1 MTKGHLMQGTNPTE
15 FEKWCA
21 DEIGLT
27 EAYVK
32 SKRKIN
38 ILGMLQYRNVEIEK
52 RFMAY
57 KAGLI
62 SGASIGCESAKVHGT
77 NWVKCSDKMPEEAR
91 PVLLKIKW
99 DKELAIG
106 FFINNQF
113 HEQAFFSEVVGDAR
127 LCTKISGV
135 LITHWMYVDS
145 IPLPL
150 MPEGE

>member
-1 MTKGHLMQGTNPTE
+1 MQGTNTTE

-27 EAYVK
+27 ESYVK

-38 ILGMLQYRNVEIEK
+38 TLGMLQYRNAEIEK

-62 SGASIGCESAKVHGT
+62 SGASVGCSHAKAKGT
-77 NWVKCSDKMPEEAR
+77 NWVKVSDRLPTEGEPVIVVYGEHIQNITYELISCGVDCEELR
-91 PVLLKIKW
+91 WIPH
-99 DKELAIG
+99 
-106 FFINNQF
+106 NNSDYDSAPLEIF
-113 HEQAFFSEVVGDAR
+113 D
-127 LCTKISGV
+127 
-135 LITHWMYVDS
+135 HWMYIKDL
-145 IPLPL
+145 PLPP